1 MRLLLLIAA
10 FGAAT
15 TVAALAAAEPPNA
28 RSAYVERRGLVE
40 ADARCEL
47 FAADVRT
54 ALQAGVTQAR
64 GALLRAGWSN
74 AQVRELEQAVV
85 TAARA
90 RACTD
95 QRTTASAA
103 SARAAFASW
112 VNATAMPF
120 PGWDRTWVA
129 SRAPGA
135 NGWPLSQRIDAPVAA
150 TFGVRTRNG
159 VQELALVIPLAR
171 GQTAPASARLHMRN
185 GARARAQEVSLPQ
198 RMAYGLAAGAP
209 APNVAIAF
217 PSTHAVERVARGG
230 SQAAFVFPQTAFREL
245 MELDPRES
253 VELRIVNGR
262 TGQTLL
268 VEVGDIAAA
277 RAFLTMPGS

>member
-15 TVAALAAAEPPNA
+15 TVAASATEPNA

-40 ADARCEL
+40 ADARCAL
-47 FAADVRT
+47 FTADVRT

-85 TAARA
+85 AAARA

-95 QRTTASAA
+95 QRTTTAAA

-120 PGWDRTWVA
+120 PGWDRTWLA

-135 NGWPLSQRIDAPVAA
+135 NGWPLSQSIDAPVAA
-150 TFGVRTRNG
+150 MFGVRTRNG
-159 VQELALVIPLAR
+159 AQELALVIPLAR
-171 GQTAPASARLHMRN
+171 GQAAPASARLHMRN

-209 APNVAIAF
+209 APNAAIAF
-217 PSTHAVERVARGG
+217 SSTRAVERVARGG
-230 SQAAFVFPQTAFREL
+230 SQAAFVFPQAAFREL

-253 VELRIVNGR
+253 VELRIINGR
-262 TGQTLL
+262 TGQTLF

>member
-10 FGAAT
+10 FGAVT
-15 TVAALAAAEPPNA
+15 TAAASATEPPNA
-28 RSAYVERRGLVE
+28 RSAYVERRGLIE
-40 ADARCEL
+40 ADARCRL

-54 ALQAGVTQAR
+54 ALQAGVSQAR

-74 AQVRELEQAVV
+74 AQVRELEQAVIA
-85 TAARA
+85 AARA

-95 QRTTASAA
+95 QRTAASAA

-112 VNATAMPF
+112 ANATSMAF
-120 PGWDRTWVA
+120 PGWDRTWLA

-135 NGWPLSQRIDAPVAA
+135 NGWPLRQNIDAPIAA
-150 TFGVRTRNG
+150 TFGVRTRDG
-159 VQELALVIPLAR
+159 VQELALVIPSAR
-171 GQTAPASARLHMRN
+171 GQSAPASVRLHMRN
-185 GARARAQEVSLPQ
+185 DARAQAQEVSLPQ
-198 RMAYGLAAGAP
+198 RMAYGIAAGAP
-209 APNVAIAF
+209 APNVAVAF
-217 PSTHAVERVARGG
+217 PSVRAVERIPRGG
-230 SQAAFVFPQTAFREL
+230 LQTAFIFPQSAFRAL
-245 MELDPRES
+245 LELDPRES

-262 TGQTLL
+262 TGQTLF